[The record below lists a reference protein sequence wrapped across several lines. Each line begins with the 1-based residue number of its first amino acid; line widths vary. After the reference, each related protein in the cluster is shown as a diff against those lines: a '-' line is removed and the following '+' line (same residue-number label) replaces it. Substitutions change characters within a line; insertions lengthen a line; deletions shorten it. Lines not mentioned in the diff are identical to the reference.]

1 MELVYCE
8 NWHQLLYPSEARST
22 MKKWREE
29 HTRRSD
35 EVVEIW
41 EHVLSR
47 YSSRLKDELWT
58 VLEQVSA
65 AGGMTA
71 LDNMWRE

>member
-1 MELVYCE
+1 
-8 NWHQLLYPSEARST
+8 